1 MLGPFC
7 FGSISRFCAEL
18 WLARLA
24 WQNPPCAARILWLD
38 MFTIELFSIS
48 NKSALNIVPPQI
60 VSFQQEPSYLCV
72 DFVLPV

>member
-7 FGSISRFCAEL
+7 FGSISQFCAEL
-18 WLARLA
+18 WLARQA

-48 NKSALNIVPPQI
+48 NRSTLNIV
-60 VSFQQEPSYLCV
+60 
-72 DFVLPV
+72 